1 MKNETVLLEFLGR
14 HFFGE
19 FGNSDG
25 LAHPHLITIKSTWT
39 LLNESLVFKELN
51 KTFNQ
56 ERF

>member
-1 MKNETVLLEFLGR
+1 MKLFCLNFWEGISS
-14 HFFGE
+14 
-19 FGNSDG
+19 GNSDG
-25 LAHPHLITIKSTWT
+25 LAHPHLITMKSTWT

>member
-25 LAHPHLITIKSTWT
+25 VAHPHLITWT